1 MGTKTCVGVVVGGLM
16 TLSAAASAADDCKPS
31 VSGKDKLTKKETMAW
46 SQEVSGTG
54 FASRVVMENA
64 NVTVSVLVGREG
76 DTNIVQAAMSKAEE
90 PDKAA
95 RVLLESGFKA
105 EKGDQFHIGF
115 KEGGDPLS
123 FTATQAVSRTARSAG
138 LFKKLTTMVILAAE
152 VKDEDL
158 PKLKE
163 ALGSRQPDTIRLD
176 LSSGPIDKNI
186 SEGNGKKLV
195 EKFNCFFAFAEK
207 EGFLK

>member
-1 MGTKTCVGVVVGGLM
+1 MMKVSRVLVFGVSVG
-16 TLSAAASAADDCKPS
+16 LSASAFAADDCKPS
-31 VSGKDKLTKKETMAW
+31 VSGKDKLTKKDTVAW

-64 NVTVSVLVGREG
+64 NVTVSVLIGREG
-76 DTNIVQAAMSKAEE
+76 DKNIVQATMSKAEE

-95 RVLLESGFKA
+95 RVLIESGFKA
-105 EKGDQFHIGF
+105 EKGDKFHLGF

-123 FTATQAVSRTARSAG
+123 FTADEAVSRTARSG
-138 LFKKLTTMVILAAE
+138 GIYKKLTTMVILAAE

-163 ALGSRQPDTIRLD
+163 AIGSRQPDAIRLE
-176 LSSGPIDKNI
+176 LSSGPIDKDI
-186 SEGNGKKLV
+186 SNGNGKKLV
-195 EKFNCFFAFAEK
+195 EKFDCFFAFAAK